1 MKKYNEFIYKGGSA
15 MEKLTYS
22 VRELAEALGIG
33 ISAAYKLT
41 NIEGFPVVQIGAR
54 KIIPKAAL
62 ENWLANPENTAGVIE

>member
-1 MKKYNEFIYKGGSA
+1 

-54 KIIPKAAL
+54 KIKRPLKIGL
-62 ENWLANPENTAGVIE
+62 QILRTQQG